1 MQVNRHQKATLSKG
15 ELMYYLG
22 IGEIKLNRLLM
33 NPSFPRQKPIL
44 EKWSKVEI
52 DKWLTGSSEKLAKT
66 EQTWEDYLY

>member
-1 MQVNRHQKATLSKG
+1 MQVNRYQKATLSKG

-33 NPSFPRQKPIL
+33 NPGFPRQKPIL
-44 EKWSKVEI
+44 EKWSKIEI
-52 DKWLTGSSEKLAKT
+52 DKWLNGSDEKLAKR